1 MAVTARDVAREAGV
15 SPATVSLVFRDRPG
29 VGRETRER
37 VREVARRLG
46 YEYQGQTTPGRT
58 STLQLIAY
66 KAHGKVVAETAF
78 FDHLMAGCSD
88 ETYRQGFHRL
98 AISYYYAN
106 EHSSE
111 QLRSL
116 RSTKCAGIILLATEM
131 RATDIAP
138 FERLGVPIVLLDS
151 WFPTKNLDAIVIDN
165 QRGAFNATSYLVRHG
180 HRDVGYLHS
189 SVDIRNF
196 IERQDGW
203 QQGMRALVDRR
214 YDCAAA
220 TVRVGPSITSAYE
233 DMTAWL
239 EGNPKLPTA
248 FFADNDIIAA
258 GCMRALQERGVRI
271 PDDVSV
277 IGLDDMPFAQLMS
290 PQLTTMSVPKERM
303 GALAVQRL
311 VSLIQEGRRE
321 VVRTAILPEVIERES
336 VRTITT
342 G

>member
-29 VGRETRER
+29 VGKETRDR
-37 VREVARRLG
+37 VREVARHLG
-46 YEYQGQTTPGRT
+46 FEYQGQTTPGKT

-98 AISYYYAN
+98 AISYFYAN
-106 EHSSE
+106 EHPSE

-131 RATDIAP
+131 RATDIAQ

-165 QRGAFNATSYLVRHG
+165 QRGAFNATTYLVRQG
-180 HRDVGYLHS
+180 HRKIGYLHS

-203 QQGMRALVDRR
+203 QQAMRALVDRR
-214 YDCAAA
+214 YDCAGA
-220 TVRVGPSITSAYE
+220 TVAVRPSISEAQE
-233 DMTAWL
+233 DMLAWL
-239 EGNPKLPTA
+239 DTNPELPTA
-248 FFADNDIIAA
+248 FFADNDIIAV
-258 GCMRALQERGVRI
+258 GCMRALQMRGYRI
-271 PDDVSV
+271 PEDVSI
-277 IGLDDMPFAQLMS
+277 IGLDDMPFSALTN
-290 PQLTTMSVPKERM
+290 PPLTTMSVPKERM
-303 GALAVQRL
+303 GALAVERL
-311 VSLIQEGRRE
+311 VSLIKEGRQE
-321 VVRTAILPEVIERES
+321 VIRTAILPEVIERGS
-336 VRTITT
+336 VAQL
-342 G
+342 